1 MVRTASSNDVYYIRF
16 TFTFYRIHHHSQH
29 VAPSRTVN
37 TVIVSRRSSSF
48 PTVVRSH
55 GVGFSGE
62 KELGG
67 KFGRSRFLEVGRR
80 WNQNEEGTRKEQQRG
95 RGEREDRGKT
105 EKDRWVWESG
115 GCDIPPGRYSG
126 CYHRVKG
133 CARDKRAEREKER
146 RMERRGQ
153 RQAGGEGSIGIIWW
167 EGKQLLGWW
176 MAPGRRCSASL

>member
-29 VAPSRTVN
+29 VTPSRTVN
-37 TVIVSRRSSSF
+37 TVIVSWTSSSF

-80 WNQNEEGTRKEQQRG
+80 YNQNEEGTRKEQQKG
-95 RGEREDRGKT
+95 RGKGRIGERQRKIDGCERVAGVISLPGATAGVTTGWRG
-105 EKDRWVWESG
+105 
-115 GCDIPPGRYSG
+115 
-126 CYHRVKG
+126 
-133 CARDKRAEREKER
+133 ARGIKEQNERKRDEWR
-146 RMERRGQ
+146 
-153 RQAGGEGSIGIIWW
+153 GEG
-167 EGKQLLGWW
+167 K
-176 MAPGRRCSASL
+176 GRQGVRVL